1 MAETFLIILALGYAL
16 FIMIIVVPMRI
27 RKVDEKMELL
37 KFQIQQLDAKME
49 KMIKKRDIADEKE

>member
-1 MAETFLIILALGYAL
+1 MAETFLMLLALGYAL
-16 FIMIIVVPMRI
+16 VIMIIVVPMKI

-49 KMIKKRDIADEKE
+49 KMIKMRNSADE